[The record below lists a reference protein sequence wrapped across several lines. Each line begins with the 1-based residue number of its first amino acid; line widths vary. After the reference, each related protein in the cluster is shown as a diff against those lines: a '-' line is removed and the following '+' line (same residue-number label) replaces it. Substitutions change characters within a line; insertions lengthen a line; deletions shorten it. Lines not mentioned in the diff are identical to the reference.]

1 MIFVYGTPSCRYCD
15 MAKELLKAK
24 RIEYEYVDVTED
36 EGAGKMFKENSFR
49 TVPQIFEGDKH
60 IGGFTE
66 LDHYIKHIRT

>member
-1 MIFVYGTPSCRYCD
+1 MVFVYGTPSCRYCD

-36 EGAGKMFKENSFR
+36 EDAEKMFKENGFR

-60 IGGFTE
+60 IGGYTE
-66 LDHYIKHIRT
+66 LGHYIKHTRK